1 MENLGEFE
9 GVYYYVDTLATI
21 PEATLA
27 TISAIENIDTLI
39 FGGLDRGISYEGFAD
54 KLISSEINNFICMPK
69 TGYDIG
75 KELPKDKTYF
85 AEDLKTAV
93 EIAKKVTAKGKICV
107 LSPAAASYEYFKN
120 YAEKGDKYKEYIF
133 N

>member
-1 MENLGEFE
+1 
-9 GVYYYVDTLATI
+9 
-21 PEATLA
+21 
-27 TISAIENIDTLI
+27 
-39 FGGLDRGISYEGFAD
+39 
-54 KLISSEINNFICMPK
+54 MPK

-75 KELPKDKTYF
+75 KELPDDKTYY

-93 EIAKKVTAKGKICV
+93 EIAKKVTAKGKVCI

-120 YAEKGDKYKEYIF
+120 YAEKGEKYKEYIF